1 MAHADVGKVAEL
13 AYNTSVHEGYNVTKR
28 IHVPVSTARAKLFEL
43 TNLVRSSDDDTVVV
57 LEQRGGLPP
66 VALVRE
72 ARLAYLE
79 ARVAELDKRTERPF
93 ALAGSLTSKLD
104 DRSLDASL
112 RAIRM
117 EWTPA
122 ARKARPARRSATAPR
137 RRR

>member
-1 MAHADVGKVAEL
+1 MAR
-13 AYNTSVHEGYNVTKR
+13 R

-43 TNLVRSSDDDTVVV
+43 TDLVRSSDDDTVVV
-57 LEQRGGLPP
+57 LEQRGGLQP

-93 ALAGSLTSKLD
+93 ALAGSLTSNLD
-104 DRSLDASL
+104 DQSLDASL

-117 EWTPA
+117 GWTPA
-122 ARKARPARRSATAPR
+122 ARSARPARRSAAAPR

>member
-1 MAHADVGKVAEL
+1 MA
-13 AYNTSVHEGYNVTKR
+13 KR

-43 TNLVRSSDDDTVVV
+43 TDLVRSSDDDTVVV
-57 LEQRGGLPP
+57 LEQRGGLQP

-93 ALAGSLTSKLD
+93 ALAGSLTSNLD

-117 EWTPA
+117 GWTPA
-122 ARKARPARRSATAPR
+122 ARSARPARRSAAAPR